1 MRVPSH
7 AAAPSGEDLFEA
19 INAAVGR
26 EDYTEAARLL
36 KNGVILVDDV
46 PAKPASEARPGTTL
60 RIETETQRSTWEI
73 LEIPTGNVAKRN
85 YERYARRTSL
95 ELRERPSTEG

>member
-1 MRVPSH
+1 MRLDQFL
-7 AAAPSGEDLFEA
+7 AK
-19 INAAVGR
+19 VGVIKR
-26 EDYTEAARLL
+26 RTEAARLL

-73 LEIPTGNVAKRN
+73 LEIPTGNVAKRD